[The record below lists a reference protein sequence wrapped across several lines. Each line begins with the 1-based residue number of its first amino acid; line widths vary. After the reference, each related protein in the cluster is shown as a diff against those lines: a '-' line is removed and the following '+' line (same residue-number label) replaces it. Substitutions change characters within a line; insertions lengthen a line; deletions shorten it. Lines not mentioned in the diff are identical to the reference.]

1 MTALLDAPVGT
12 LDVSRLEERQPDVP
26 LTCTRGGEPDPQAPC
41 GKVAQ
46 WEALCMTCGHVFRRC
61 AEHFQEDVADA
72 AAWGGECGGCA
83 TCFTYGRWT
92 VIYLDQ
98 YVRIGA

>member
-26 LTCTRGGEPDPQAPC
+26 LTCTKGHLDDNYPPCQAN
-41 GKVAQ
+41 AD
-46 WEALCMTCGHVFRRC
+46 WEGLCMGCGHVHRRC
-61 AEHFQEDVADA
+61 WPHYMDEVDIVDQCHV
-72 AAWGGECGGCA
+72 
-83 TCFTYGRWT
+83 FTGQQTSICWKCST
-92 VIYLDQ
+92 PFYLDQ